1 MEEIRSGGDADIL
14 QDPLT
19 PEQMLEAEIR
29 IIWTQKEA
37 RFVNKYNHRMIL
49 QAIQERAA
57 SITPLQ

>member
-14 QDPLT
+14 QDSLT

-37 RFVNKYNHRMIL
+37 RFVNKRHSQAIAQAMDERASAIL
-49 QAIQERAA
+49 Q
-57 SITPLQ
+57 